1 MKTPSD
7 DKKLDDLRNQ
17 IIGLGSGSFRKNY
30 YTALR
35 KSYSEQE
42 RFRKIID
49 GLLDYIIILDENYH
63 IIDSNDQANRNLNLL
78 DNEGHYRELED
89 VLPNIY
95 KELFTDEKE
104 FSIWEGVT
112 EHQGIREV
120 VCDTMNIDNKNYF
133 TLIFRDITQRIKNE
147 LHLEKLV
154 EERTRDIQQAQKKL
168 VFTEKMA
175 ALGEL
180 VAGVSHEIN
189 TPVGIGVTTASHLK
203 ELTKELRIAMESGKL
218 TKSRFEE
225 IINNIDL
232 SADMLMS
239 NLRKAADL
247 VQSFK
252 KVAVDQTILDKRTIN
267 IREYIVDITRSLHP
281 KWKGYEMVID
291 GPEHLFVETIPGAW
305 SQIVTNFVMNSITH
319 GFEEEDGGEITISF
333 KSEDHTLIFLYG
345 DNGRGL
351 GDTDPEKIYQP
362 FYTTKRDK
370 GGSGLGMDIIYN
382 LVTKTLKG
390 QIEFVECKK
399 GLTFKITVPLKMGKL

>member
-17 IIGLGSGSFRKNY
+17 IIGFGSGSFRKNY

-49 GLLDYIIILDENYH
+49 GLLDYIIILDEYYH
-63 IIDSNDQANRNLNLL
+63 IIDANNQANRNLNLL
-78 DNEGHYRELED
+78 DTEGHYRELKD

-95 KELFTDEKE
+95 KELFVEEKE
-104 FSIWEGVT
+104 FSIWEGVID
-112 EHQGIREV
+112 HQGIREV
-120 VCDTMNIDNKNYF
+120 VCDTMNIDNINYY

-147 LHLEKLV
+147 KHLEKLV
-154 EERTRDIQQAQKKL
+154 EERTRDIHQAQKKL
-168 VFTEKMA
+168 AFTEKMA

-189 TPVGIGVTTASHLK
+189 TPVGIGVTTTSHLK
-203 ELTKELRIAMESGKL
+203 ELTRELRESMMSGNLK
-218 TKSRFEE
+218 KSRFEE
-225 IINNIDL
+225 IINNIDI

-252 KVAVDQTILDKRTIN
+252 RVAVDQTILDKRTIN
-267 IREYIVDITRSLHP
+267 MRDYVVDITRSLHP
-281 KWKGYEMVID
+281 KWKSYKMIID
-291 GPEHLFVETIPGAW
+291 GPENLFVETIPGAW
-305 SQIVTNFVMNSITH
+305 SQIVTNFVINSITH
-319 GFEEEDGGEITISF
+319 GFEQVDGGEISISF
-333 KSEDHTLIFLYG
+333 EAKDDTLVFYYG
-345 DNGRGL
+345 DNGKGL
-351 GDTDPEKIYQP
+351 GDIEPERIYQP

-370 GGSGLGMDIIYN
+370 GGSGLGMDIIYT
-382 LVTKTLKG
+382 LVTKTLNG
-390 QIEFVECKK
+390 QIEFVECKD
-399 GLTFKITVPLKMGKL
+399 GLKFGISVPLKMSEF